1 MFTAAVLL
9 ISLWRHF
16 DLNPLSEWG
25 LQGCL
30 TWAAC
35 AGERS
40 FSFLIFFFLLQTYH
54 CWQAY
59 KRPVIYVLGVLCF
72 PSVKINVNTNNCIC
86 VWLFTLSSTPSA
98 FCWYAFKRLF
108 CNWMLFAWL
117 RRKCLKCLSLFI
129 FRLKCEEICT

>member
-72 PSVKINVNTNNCIC
+72 PSVKINVNTNNLYFSHTAFASSSSHLTRRRQ
-86 VWLFTLSSTPSA
+86 LFVDMPLNDC
-98 FCWYAFKRLF
+98 FVIGCFLHG
-108 CNWMLFAWL
+108 
-117 RRKCLKCLSLFI
+117 
-129 FRLKCEEICT
+129 CEENVLSAWVCLFSD